1 MPLRFCICFAS
12 LGLFDVF
19 STHNPEYPPR
29 APTNPGPH
37 IVPIDLKPW
46 TANKQPVR
54 TDKRAATIIPQFVGV
69 TFHVHNGMEYVP
81 VNVTQDMVG
90 TKLGEYA
97 YTRKPFRYRQT
108 KN

>member
-1 MPLRFCICFAS
+1 MS
-12 LGLFDVF
+12 LFHAR
-19 STHNPEYPPR
+19 STPP
-29 APTNPGPH
+29 PDTTNTGPH

-46 TANKQPVR
+46 VTNKQPIQ

-69 TFHVHNGMEYVP
+69 TFHIHNGKEYVP
-81 VNVTQDMVG
+81 VKVTQDMVG